1 MTTATVRWTH
11 SIQAFGVVE
20 RREEL
25 AVAERPVRAAEAR
38 IGGAHDDPDRD
49 QPESGREG
57 QRGELL
63 EAVHEAAILAPA
75 ARSDRLRGT
84 LSPR

>member
-1 MTTATVRWTH
+1 MTTATVRWIH

-20 RREEL
+20 RRDQL
-25 AVAERPVRAAEAR
+25 AVAERPVGAAQPG

-63 EAVHEAAILAPA
+63 EAVHGPPFYPGGRFRPSAIPC
-75 ARSDRLRGT
+75 RR
-84 LSPR
+84 

>member
-1 MTTATVRWTH
+1 MTAATVRWIH

-25 AVAERPVRAAEAR
+25 AVAERPVGAAEPG
-38 IGGAHDDPDRD
+38 IGGPHDHADRD
-49 QPESGREG
+49 QPEGGREG

-63 EAVHEAAILAPA
+63 EAVHEAPF
-75 ARSDRLRGT
+75 
-84 LSPR
+84 